1 MCASSHVA
9 TSPCGSDKH
18 SLMWFQSMDCDCT
31 TVFHSVLCYAGV
43 PRVAKIPVK
52 RTEGYVCLS
61 IFAVCCPC
69 KSDVT
74 SKQWIATVQPCFTL
88 ESVMH
93 VCLELR
99 HCLAG
104 HDQRDAELYELMMC
118 GRHCLAGHDQR
129 DAELYELMMCGRHCL
144 AGHDQRD
151 AELYELM
158 MCGRAM
164 ESSMWFRLAPKVWKA
179 VRVTVDC

>member
-1 MCASSHVA
+1 M
-9 TSPCGSDKH
+9 
-18 SLMWFQSMDCDCT
+18 
-31 TVFHSVLCYAGV
+31 
-43 PRVAKIPVK
+43 
-52 RTEGYVCLS
+52 
-61 IFAVCCPC
+61 
-69 KSDVT
+69 T

-118 GRHCLAGHDQR
+118 GR
-129 DAELYELMMCGRHCL
+129 
-144 AGHDQRD
+144 
-151 AELYELM
+151 
-158 MCGRAM
+158 AM

-179 VRVTVDC
+179 VRVTFDRSALEVQTIIKALPEWSMAVDAGWSSRGFAARPCSLPIVWYENQRVALHELVPKPTQRKGKIMRPGN

>member
-1 MCASSHVA
+1 MWPKSQSSKLKGMCAS
-9 TSPCGSDKH
+9 PF
-18 SLMWFQSMDCDCT
+18 LQ
-31 TVFHSVLCYAGV
+31 YA
-43 PRVAKIPVK
+43 P
-52 RTEGYVCLS
+52 TWLN
-61 IFAVCCPC
+61 
-69 KSDVT
+69 VT

-118 GRHCLAGHDQR
+118 GR
-129 DAELYELMMCGRHCL
+129 
-144 AGHDQRD
+144 
-151 AELYELM
+151 
-158 MCGRAM
+158 AM
-164 ESSMWFRLAPKVWKA
+164 ESSMWFRLAPKVWQA